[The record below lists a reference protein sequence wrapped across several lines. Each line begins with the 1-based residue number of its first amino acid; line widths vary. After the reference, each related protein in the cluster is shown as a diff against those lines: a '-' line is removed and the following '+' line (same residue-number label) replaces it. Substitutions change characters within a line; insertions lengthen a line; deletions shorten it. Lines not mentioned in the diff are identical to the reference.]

1 MREYVKHSLYDRVS
15 TRPFLTIL
23 EKKWITFQILC
34 ALNQCHKQ
42 KICHG
47 DIKLENILITSWNWI
62 LLSDFASFKPTY
74 LPEDNPADYTYFFDT
89 SRRRTCYIAPERFV
103 KTLSSED
110 MDGNAAMFPT
120 DSIIRLGPHYSGN
133 TLLPA
138 MDIFSA
144 GYVKSSERRATLF
157 SNIDII
163 F

>member
-1 MREYVKHSLYDRVS
+1 MEKAGLIMREYVKNSLYDRVS

-89 SRRRTCYIAPERFV
+89 SRRRTCYLAPERFV
-103 KTLSSED
+103 ASENLLLKNGPLVG
-110 MDGNAAMFPT
+110 DGPC
-120 DSIIRLGPHYSGN
+120 YSEN
-133 TLLPA
+133 LLPE

-144 GYVKSSERRATLF
+144 GFEQINL
-157 SNIDII
+157 II
-163 F
+163 KIRFKNN

>member
-15 TRPFLTIL
+15 TRPFLTVL

-89 SRRRTCYIAPERFV
+89 SRRRSCYIAPERFV

-110 MDGNAAMFPT
+110 IDGNVSMFPT
-120 DSIIRLGPHYSGN
+120 DSIIRLGPYYSGN
-133 TLLPA
+133 TVLPA

-144 GYVKSSERRATLF
+144 G
-157 SNIDII
+157 
-163 F
+163 

>member
-1 MREYVKHSLYDRVS
+1 MKHSLYDRVS
-15 TRPFLTIL
+15 TRPFLTVL

-34 ALNQCHKQ
+34 ALNQCHKH

-103 KTLSSED
+103 KTLSSD
-110 MDGNAAMFPT
+110 DADSTPSGSMLPT
-120 DSIIRLGPHYSGN
+120 NSIVRLGSYYSGD
-133 TLLPA
+133 TLLPS

-144 GYVKSSERRATLF
+144 G
-157 SNIDII
+157 
-163 F
+163 

>member
-15 TRPFLTIL
+15 TRPFLTVL

-42 KICHG
+42 KIYHG

-110 MDGNAAMFPT
+110 VDGNASMFPT
-120 DSIIRLGPHYSGN
+120 DSLIRLGPHHSGT

-144 GYVKSSERRATLF
+144 GY
-157 SNIDII
+157 DI
-163 F
+163 